1 MNPGGGLVSI
11 LTAVPFALRVAV
23 FLSIVL
29 LVVGGGHLYL
39 YRRIVRDTTDDRRLR
54 RLGASLLA
62 FAACSVFLARAV
74 FSRVHTRLGDMLSVG
89 AWSWMGVAL
98 YLGMALLL
106 FQVVRAVAGWRRER
120 TGQPP
125 LSAERR
131 RFLARAAVGGAAVV
145 AGGFTTYGVRR
156 AFAAPQIDE
165 LAVRIPRLHRA
176 FDGLRIIQVS
186 DIHIGDV
193 LGRPF
198 LEEMVRRCNALKP
211 DLVAVTG
218 DLVDGPVR
226 QLLPTIGALRGLESR
241 FGTYFVTG
249 NHEYYSGDEPWCEAL
264 TRMGVTVLRNRTVTL
279 ADGEARLD
287 LVGVDDYGEKDRARG
302 WDLKAAV
309 RGRNPEHPAVLLA
322 HEPRG
327 VEEGMDQGIGLQL
340 SGHTHGGQLFPM
352 TGIVAALWKY
362 SVGRYQVG
370 DGTLYVHRG
379 TGFWGPPMRIGSPP
393 EIAAITLTT

>member
-1 MNPGGGLVSI
+1 M
-11 LTAVPFALRVAV
+11 PFALRIIL

-39 YRRIVRDTTDDRRLR
+39 YRRLFRDTTDDRRIR
-54 RLGASLLA
+54 RLGALLLG
-62 FAACSVFLARAV
+62 FAAASAFLARAV
-74 FSRVHTRLGDMLSVG
+74 FSRVHTRIGDVLSVL

-98 YLGMALLL
+98 YLGMALLA
-106 FQVVRAVAGWRRER
+106 FQVAREVSAWRRRRAGGE
-120 TGQPP
+120 P
-125 LSAERR
+125 LSTERR
-131 RFLARAAVGGAAVV
+131 QFLARAAVGGAAVV
-145 AGGFTTYGVRR
+145 ATGFTTYGVRR
-156 AFAAPQIDE
+156 AFAAPQIDA

-176 FDGLRIIQVS
+176 FDGLRIVQVS
-186 DIHIGDV
+186 DVHIGDV

-226 QLLPTIGALRGLESR
+226 QLLPTIGALGGLQSR
-241 FGTYFVTG
+241 YGTYFVTG
-249 NHEYYSGDEPWCEAL
+249 NHEYYSGDVPWCAAL

-279 ADGEARLD
+279 ADGDARLD
-287 LVGVDDYGEKDRARG
+287 LVGVDDYGEKDRERG
-302 WDLKAAV
+302 WDLEAAL
-309 RGRNPEHPAVLLA
+309 RGRNPDHPAVLLA

-327 VEEGMDQGIGLQL
+327 VEEGMVQGIGLQL
-340 SGHTHGGQLFPM
+340 SGHTHGGQFFPM
-352 TGIVAALWKY
+352 TGLVAALWKY

-393 EIAAITLTT
+393 EIAAITLTA